1 MRFLIYIGIFVL
13 GALLLSQAI
22 AMIDLD
28 PMPGDILYDRENW
41 HIHIPVIYS
50 LGTAAVLG
58 LVIYFFRR

>member
-1 MRFLIYIGIFVL
+1 MRFAIYLGIFVV

-22 AMIDLD
+22 AMVDLD
-28 PMPGDILYDRENW
+28 PMPGDILYDHENW
-41 HIHIPVIYS
+41 HIHIPVLYS